1 MTMTTPNSPRTT
13 VRWPPWPKRTAAV
26 PLEPSTPC
34 RETGPRTPCPPR
46 PADRCGSRRP
56 QPRSPVVP
64 PKIMAALGRYRIAAF
79 VVGVGLL
86 ILCLA
91 MVLKYVFDQ
100 TWAVATWGPIHGI
113 LYIAYVILAFDLAYK
128 DRWSAKGTVLVLL
141 AGIIPVLSF
150 YAEHVV
156 RRKVLAREKV

>member
-1 MTMTTPNSPRTT
+1 MPREPLDAVPANT
-13 VRWPPWPKRTAAV
+13 VPANTVPANTVPAESRPTAAAV
-26 PLEPSTPC
+26 A
-34 RETGPRTPCPPR
+34 
-46 PADRCGSRRP
+46 PAAA
-56 QPRSPVVP
+56 SPVVP
-64 PKIMAALGRYRIAAF
+64 PKVLAALGRYRIAAF

-91 MVLKYVFDQ
+91 MILKYVFDQ

-113 LYIAYVILAFDLAYK
+113 LYIAYVLLAFDLAYK

-141 AGIIPVLSF
+141 AGVVPVLSF

>member
-1 MTMTTPNSPRTT
+1 M
-13 VRWPPWPKRTAAV
+13 
-26 PLEPSTPC
+26 
-34 RETGPRTPCPPR
+34 
-46 PADRCGSRRP
+46 
-56 QPRSPVVP
+56 P
-64 PKIMAALGRYRIAAF
+64 PKVHGRTVRYRIAAF

-113 LYIAYVILAFDLAYK
+113 LYIAYVLLAFDLAYK

-141 AGIIPVLSF
+141 AGVIPVVSF

-156 RRKVLAREKV
+156 RRKVLGAREGLSRTARRLFVDDGDGDVDVAAGGVGVRHTLWAVSASCCATS